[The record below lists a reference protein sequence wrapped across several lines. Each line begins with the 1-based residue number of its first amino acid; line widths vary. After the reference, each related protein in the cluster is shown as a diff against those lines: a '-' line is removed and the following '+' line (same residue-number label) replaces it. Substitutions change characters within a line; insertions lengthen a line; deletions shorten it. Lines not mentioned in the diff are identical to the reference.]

1 MDVSQIT
8 ENLYIASRVKGE
20 HLKAIHQ
27 TDPDLITSMVFQR
40 RPPKALTA
48 EGLMGPSEL

>member
-8 ENLYIASRVKGE
+8 ENLYIAS
-20 HLKAIHQ
+20 KAIHQ

-48 EGLMGPSEL
+48 EGLRGPSEL